1 MTRNRLNCGPRPVRR
16 QAGAF
21 GNQDYEA
28 MEDRK
33 LMSGTPG
40 MPGPEL
46 AAVFTAHA
54 GLQDGGPIQRIVNG
68 TVTSQFPSVGKIGDN
83 SGFFCSGTL
92 IAPRYVLTAAHCAEG
107 VGQTAGRF
115 QANGQTYN
123 TSRVFVHPNYNGNL
137 IGSDNA
143 NDIAI
148 YQLDRD
154 ATGVASS
161 PIFRA
166 TPAVG
171 QLLTL
176 VGFGAGGTG
185 NSGHDGSCGTK
196 RVGTTPIDQVTSR
209 LIHWNFDNN
218 NEANTAPGD
227 SGGPAF
233 LSVNGTYHVAGITSG
248 GDQANAGIGDHSFDT
263 RVDVFAS
270 WIDSVVGTTGGGI
283 TPVVSI
289 AAFDSSAAETLAGQT
304 ANTGSYR
311 ITRTGSLTSPLTV
324 NLARGGT
331 ATSGSDFFAL
341 PTSVTI
347 PAGAASTIITLTPR
361 DDSLVEGTETVA
373 LFIATG
379 TGYQAGAGGATVSI
393 FDNEQATWNNQFAN
407 RQTIAGALATVTG
420 TNAGATKE
428 AGEPNVL
435 GLSGGKSVWWTWT
448 APVTGTTYVST
459 SGSNYDTTL
468 GIYQGTTVSSLSFV
482 AANDDENLFAGI
494 YTSRLSFQAVAG
506 QTYQFLVDG
515 YQGDS
520 GSIKLTLDQP
530 AGRKAKVAS
539 GGKPTAWWTPGG
551 HHRTTWLQ
559 QHGIGRQSLYANAS
573 IAGRANG
580 LAGSNVDDH
589 SHGQRSRPAVGRAPV
604 ATATPG
610 HRDLDEFFSAFRR
623 GLGRAAA
630 LRS

>member
-1 MTRNRLNCGPRPVRR
+1 MKRNRLNVRPRPVRR
-16 QAGAF
+16 QTGAF
-21 GNQDYEA
+21 GNQDYEL

-33 LMSGTPG
+33 LMTASPG
-40 MPGPEL
+40 LLEPEL
-46 AAVFTAHA
+46 AGVFTANSGHR
-54 GLQDGGPIQRIVNG
+54 DGGSIQRIVNG

-83 SGFFCSGTL
+83 TGFFCSGTL

-115 QANGQTYN
+115 QANGQTYS
-123 TSRVFVHPNYNGNL
+123 TTRVFVHPNYNGNL

-154 ATGVASS
+154 VTGVASS
-161 PIFRA
+161 PIYRS

-185 NSGHDGSCGTK
+185 NSGHDGSYGTK

-233 LSVNGTYHVAGITSG
+233 LNVNGTYHVAGVTSG

-263 RVDVFAS
+263 RVDAFAS
-270 WIDSVVGTTGGGI
+270 WIDSIVGTTGGG
-283 TPVVSI
+283 TNPVVSI
-289 AAFDSSAAETLAGQT
+289 AAVDGSAAETLAGQT

-347 PAGAASTIITLTPR
+347 PAGSASTTITLTPR
-361 DDSLVEGTETVA
+361 DDSLVEGTETVV
-373 LFIATG
+373 LFVANG

-393 FDNEQATWNNQFAN
+393 FDNEQATWNNHFAN
-407 RQTIAGALATVTG
+407 RQTISGALATVNG
-420 TNAGATKE
+420 SNVGATKE

-448 APVTGTTYVST
+448 AAVNGTTFVTT

-468 GIYQGTTVSSLSFV
+468 GIYRGTAVHSLSFV
-482 AANDDENLFAGI
+482 AANDDENLSAGI
-494 YTSRLSFQAVAG
+494 YTSRLSFNAVAG
-506 QTYQFLVDG
+506 QTYQLLVDG
-515 YQGDS
+515 YQGDA
-520 GSIKLTLDQP
+520 GSIRLTVDQP
-530 AGRKAKVAS
+530 AGRKANIAA
-539 GGKPTAWWTPGG
+539 GGKQTAWWTPGG
-551 HHRTTWLQ
+551 HNRTTWLQ
-559 QHGIGRQSLYANAS
+559 QHGVGRQSLYAAANAS
-573 IAGRANG
+573 VHANG
-580 LAGSNVDDH
+580 LVGSNMDDH
-589 SHGQRSRPAVGRAPV
+589 SIGQRSRPTGGRAQV
-604 ATATPG
+604 ATETPV
-610 HRDLDEFFSAFRR
+610 HRELDDFFCTFRR